1 MDAYHGSLPHKY
13 RKKNGEMGERRVED
27 EAWEEG
33 KQVPK
38 YRGIKAGKKS
48 TREEITSAD
57 KEIIA
62 GHLDEK
68 KPARINFKEKNFSN
82 GKVRNSSQRISML

>member
-1 MDAYHGSLPHKY
+1 MDAYRGSLPHKY

-38 YRGIKAGKKS
+38 IYRGIRAGKKL

-57 KEIIA
+57 KS
-62 GHLDEK
+62 GTF
-68 KPARINFKEKNFSN
+68 R
-82 GKVRNSSQRISML
+82 